1 MKVITTAILFFLLN
15 VNLSAQNENG
25 HFLVEFD
32 AFSPPI
38 KDLIASFENSKAA
51 PFLAADVLG
60 KEQYMGD
67 YVDKKVILW
76 FWSTA
81 DGLSNNQIDNLNLL
95 QSRYRNELQIISFA
109 EEAKQELLDFRKS
122 IPVDF
127 PIIANGKI
135 LGEAAFGGDL
145 GQGRLFLIDQSG
157 IIQKVI
163 PRQAFEENYEGAF
176 KYAEDMLKSL

>member
-1 MKVITTAILFFLLN
+1 MKVITAALLFLCMNLG
-15 VNLSAQNENG
+15 LSAQNEKG
-25 HFLVEFD
+25 HFMIEFE

-51 PFLAADVLG
+51 PFLAPDILG
-60 KEQYMGD
+60 EEQYLGD
-67 YVDKKVILW
+67 YSDKNVILW
-76 FWSTA
+76 FWSTS
-81 DGLSNNQIDNLNLL
+81 DELSNSQIERLNLL
-95 QSRYRNELQIISFA
+95 QSKFRNDLQVISFA
-109 EEAKQELLDFRKS
+109 EEEKQELLDFRRS

-145 GQGRLFLIDQSG
+145 GQGRLFLIDKAG

-163 PRQAFEENYEGAF
+163 PRQAFEENFDNAF
-176 KYAEDMLKSL
+176 KFTEDMLKSI

>member
-1 MKVITTAILFFLLN
+1 MKVITTAILILLLHF
-15 VNLSAQNENG
+15 NLSAQNENG
-25 HFLVEFD
+25 HFLVEMEEFT
-32 AFSPPI
+32 PPV

-51 PFLAADVLG
+51 PFLAPDVLG
-60 KEQYMGD
+60 KEQYLGD
-67 YVDKKVILW
+67 YADKKVILW

-81 DGLSNNQIDNLNLL
+81 DDLSNNQINNLNVL

-109 EEAKQELLDFRKS
+109 DEAKQEMLDFRKS

-163 PRQAFEENYEGAF
+163 PRQAFEDNYDAAF
-176 KYAEDMLKSL
+176 KYTEDMLKSL